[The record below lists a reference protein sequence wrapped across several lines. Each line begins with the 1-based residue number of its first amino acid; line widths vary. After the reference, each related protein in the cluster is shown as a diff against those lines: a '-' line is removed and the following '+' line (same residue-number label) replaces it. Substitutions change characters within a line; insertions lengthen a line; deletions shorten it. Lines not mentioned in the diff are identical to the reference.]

1 MPSPMLKVEGLVKT
15 YGPLRAVDGASFS
28 VDAGSVVALL
38 GPNGAGKTTTFKC
51 ILGVT
56 NFEGTIEVDGLSVAE
71 HGKDVRR
78 RLGYLPQTPALSDG
92 DTCRQALEFL
102 AELKGADKGRLTPL
116 LKLANLWEQ
125 RDTKVSRLSGGMR
138 QRLALAAAL
147 LSDPPVLLLDEPTAS
162 LDLES
167 RREFHDLIARLRDE
181 GKTVILS
188 THFLDRLGDLA
199 DRVIVLN
206 QGRVV
211 FDGTMRALAERAP
224 TNRFVVNLNGTAP
237 AAFSEALQA
246 IGIGPERVTP
256 ADSHWEDLLLASLP
270 PAGAEKEGEP
280 R

>member
-1 MPSPMLKVEGLVKT
+1 MRSPMLKVEGLVKA

-56 NFEGTIEVDGLSVAE
+56 SFEGSIEVDGLSVRE
-71 HGKDVRR
+71 RGKEVRR

-102 AELKGADKGRLTPL
+102 AELKGADKGRVAPL

-147 LSDPPVLLLDEPTAS
+147 LADPPVLLLDEPTAS

-211 FDGTMRALAERAP
+211 FDGTMRELTERAP

-237 AAFSEALQA
+237 AAFNEALQA

-256 ADSHWEDLLLASLP
+256 ADSHWEELLLASLP
-270 PAGAEKEGEP
+270 AGEEKEGEP

>member
-1 MPSPMLKVEGLVKT
+1 MRSPMLKVEGLVKA

-28 VDAGSVVALL
+28 LDAGTVVALL

-56 NFEGTIEVDGLSVAE
+56 GFEGTIEVDGLSVRE
-71 HGKDVRR
+71 RGKEVRR

-102 AELKGADKGRLTPL
+102 AELKGTDKGRVAPL

-147 LSDPPVLLLDEPTAS
+147 LADPPVLLLDEPTAS

-211 FDGTMRALAERAP
+211 FDGTMRELAERAP

-256 ADSHWEDLLLASLP
+256 ADSHWEELLLASLP
-270 PAGAEKEGEP
+270 AGEEKEGEP

>member
-1 MPSPMLKVEGLVKT
+1 MPSPMLKVEGLVKA

-56 NFEGTIEVDGLSVAE
+56 SFEGTIEVDGLSVTE
-71 HGKDVRR
+71 RGKEVRR

-102 AELKGADKGRLTPL
+102 AELKGADKGRVARL
-116 LKLANLWEQ
+116 LELANLWEQ

-147 LSDPPVLLLDEPTAS
+147 LADPPVLLLDEPTAS

-211 FDGTMRALAERAP
+211 FDGTMRELAERAP

-237 AAFSEALQA
+237 AAFSEALRA
-246 IGIGPERVTP
+246 IGIGP
-256 ADSHWEDLLLASLP
+256 S
-270 PAGAEKEGEP
+270 G
-280 R
+280 

>member
-1 MPSPMLKVEGLVKT
+1 MLKVEGLVKA

-28 VDAGSVVALL
+28 VGAGSVVALL

-56 NFEGTIEVDGLSVAE
+56 RFEGTIEVDGLSVTE
-71 HGKDVRR
+71 RGKEVRR

-102 AELKGADKGRLTPL
+102 TELKGADKSRIAPL
-116 LKLANLWEQ
+116 LEMANLWEQ

-147 LSDPPVLLLDEPTAS
+147 LADPPVLLLDEPTAS
-162 LDLES
+162 LDMES

-188 THFLDRLGDLA
+188 THFLDRLGDLT
-199 DRVIVLN
+199 DRAIVLN
-206 QGRVV
+206 QGRLV
-211 FDGTMRALAERAP
+211 FDGTMRELTERVPA
-224 TNRFVVNLNGTAP
+224 NRFVVNLNGTTP
-237 AAFSEALQA
+237 AAFNQALKA
-246 IGIGPERVTP
+246 IGIRPERVTP
-256 ADSHWEDLLLASLP
+256 ADSNWEELLLASLP
-270 PAGAEKEGEP
+270 ATGEEKEEEP

>member
-1 MPSPMLKVEGLVKT
+1 MRSPMLKVEGLVKA

-56 NFEGTIEVDGLSVAE
+56 SFEGTIEVDGLSVTE
-71 HGKDVRR
+71 SGKEVRR

-102 AELKGADKGRLTPL
+102 AELKGADKGRVARL

-147 LSDPPVLLLDEPTAS
+147 LADPPVLLLDEPTAS

-181 GKTVILS
+181 GKTVVLS

-206 QGRVV
+206 RGRVV
-211 FDGTMRALAERAP
+211 FDGTMRELAERTP

-237 AAFSEALQA
+237 SAFSEALQA

-270 PAGAEKEGEP
+270 AGEEKEGEP

>member
-1 MPSPMLKVEGLVKT
+1 MRSPMLKVEGLVKA

-56 NFEGTIEVDGLSVAE
+56 GFEGTIEVDGLSVRE
-71 HGKDVRR
+71 RGKEVRR

-102 AELKGADKGRLTPL
+102 AELKGADKGRVAPL

-147 LSDPPVLLLDEPTAS
+147 LADPPVLLLDEPTAS

-181 GKTVILS
+181 GKTVVLS

-211 FDGTMRALAERAP
+211 FDGTMRELAERAP

-237 AAFSEALQA
+237 AAFNEALQA

-256 ADSHWEDLLLASLP
+256 ADSHWEELLLASLP
-270 PAGAEKEGEP
+270 AGEEKEGEP

>member
-1 MPSPMLKVEGLVKT
+1 MRSPMLKVEGLVKA

-28 VDAGSVVALL
+28 VDAGTVVALL

-56 NFEGTIEVDGLSVAE
+56 GFEGTIEVDGLSVRE
-71 HGKDVRR
+71 RGKDVRR

-102 AELKGADKGRLTPL
+102 AELKGADKGRVAPL

-147 LSDPPVLLLDEPTAS
+147 LADPPVLLLDEPTAS

-211 FDGTMRALAERAP
+211 FDGTMRELAERAP

-237 AAFSEALQA
+237 AAFNEALQA

-256 ADSHWEDLLLASLP
+256 ADSHWEELLLASLP
-270 PAGAEKEGEP
+270 AGEEKEGEP

>member
-1 MPSPMLKVEGLVKT
+1 MRSPMLKVEGLVKA

-56 NFEGTIEVDGLSVAE
+56 GFEGTIEVDGLSVRE
-71 HGKDVRR
+71 RGKDVRR

-102 AELKGADKGRLTPL
+102 AELKGADKGRVAPL

-147 LSDPPVLLLDEPTAS
+147 LADPPVLLLDEPTAS

-211 FDGTMRALAERAP
+211 FDGTMRELAERAP

-237 AAFSEALQA
+237 AAFNEALQA

-256 ADSHWEDLLLASLP
+256 ADSHWEELLLASLP
-270 PAGAEKEGEP
+270 AGEEKEGEP

>member
-102 AELKGADKGRLTPL
+102 AELKGADKGRVVPL

-138 QRLALAAAL
+138 QRLALVAAL
-147 LSDPPVLLLDEPTAS
+147 LADPPVLLLDEPTAS

-211 FDGTMRALAERAP
+211 FDGTMRELAERAP

-237 AAFSEALQA
+237 AAFNEALQA

-256 ADSHWEDLLLASLP
+256 ADSHWEELLLASLP
-270 PAGAEKEGEP
+270 AGEEKEGEP

>member
-1 MPSPMLKVEGLVKT
+1 MRSPMLKVEGLVKA

-56 NFEGTIEVDGLSVAE
+56 GFEGTIEVDGLSVRE
-71 HGKDVRR
+71 RGKEVRR

-102 AELKGADKGRLTPL
+102 AELKGADKGRVAPL

-138 QRLALAAAL
+138 QRLALVAAL
-147 LSDPPVLLLDEPTAS
+147 LADPPVLLLDEPTAS

-211 FDGTMRALAERAP
+211 FDGTMRELAERAP

-256 ADSHWEDLLLASLP
+256 ADSHWEELLLASLP
-270 PAGAEKEGEP
+270 AGEEKEGEP

>member
-1 MPSPMLKVEGLVKT
+1 
-15 YGPLRAVDGASFS
+15 
-28 VDAGSVVALL
+28 
-38 GPNGAGKTTTFKC
+38 
-51 ILGVT
+51 
-56 NFEGTIEVDGLSVAE
+56 
-71 HGKDVRR
+71 
-78 RLGYLPQTPALSDG
+78 
-92 DTCRQALEFL
+92 
-102 AELKGADKGRLTPL
+102 
-116 LKLANLWEQ
+116 
-125 RDTKVSRLSGGMR
+125 
-138 QRLALAAAL
+138 
-147 LSDPPVLLLDEPTAS
+147 VL
-162 LDLES
+162 
-167 RREFHDLIARLRDE
+167 RLRSE

-211 FDGTMRALAERAP
+211 FDGTMRELAERAP

-270 PAGAEKEGEP
+270 AGEEKEGEP